1 MLRALLRFEV
11 VSNMVFTMLFGFVLL
26 VLLILS
32 ATASTQTEE
41 IKRLTQHN
49 AILEHRVRQLEEAL
63 KTREAE
69 GSVEKPSDSR

>member
-1 MLRALLRFEV
+1 
-11 VSNMVFTMLFGFVLL
+11 MVFTMLFGFVLL

-69 GSVEKPSDSR
+69 GGTDKPSDSQ